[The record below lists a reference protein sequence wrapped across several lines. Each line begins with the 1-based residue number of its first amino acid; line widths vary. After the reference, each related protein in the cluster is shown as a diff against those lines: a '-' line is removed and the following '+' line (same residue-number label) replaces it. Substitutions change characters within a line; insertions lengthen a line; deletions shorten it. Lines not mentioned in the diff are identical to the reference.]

1 MNPSNLDECRNII
14 KDIDSNLIE
23 LLSINEN
30 IFLNE
35 ENFNIDIIK
44 IIQTNNHI
52 TLNIFKNLIKTSFK
66 VNFGPDIDI
75 IIAYLLQ
82 YFDINKMKN
91 IDKIIELISKR
102 IYIGHYVGDFKLNN
116 NISKFSGLNKE
127 DIMKSITVNEVE
139 EKVLKRILNKCKELS
154 LNDSLTFF
162 ILNFYKSYVI
172 LYNKRLQ

>member
-66 VNFGPDIDI
+66 VNFGPDIDTNYCLYI
-75 IIAYLLQ
+75 TIFQ
-82 YFDINKMKN
+82 YK
-91 IDKIIELISKR
+91 
-102 IYIGHYVGDFKLNN
+102 
-116 NISKFSGLNKE
+116 
-127 DIMKSITVNEVE
+127 
-139 EKVLKRILNKCKELS
+139 
-154 LNDSLTFF
+154 
-162 ILNFYKSYVI
+162 
-172 LYNKRLQ
+172 